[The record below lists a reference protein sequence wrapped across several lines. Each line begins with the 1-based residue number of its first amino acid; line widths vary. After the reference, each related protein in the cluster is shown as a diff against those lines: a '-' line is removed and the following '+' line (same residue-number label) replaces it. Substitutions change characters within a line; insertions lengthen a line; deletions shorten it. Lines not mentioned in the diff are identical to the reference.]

1 MWSNFCVSY
10 SYEPGS
16 TYKPLTVAAALEE
29 NLYQDSTY
37 FVCDGGQNV
46 YGVPIRCV
54 NRYGHGSLNLEGSL
68 MESCNDVMMQIASK
82 MGKETFARYQDVFNM
97 GRKTGIDLPGE
108 NRGLVCSVEQLG
120 PTELATSSFGQTLT
134 VNMVQIA
141 SAISSV
147 INGGN
152 YYQPHVVKQIVDEEG
167 NVVENIEGTL
177 VRKTVSDK
185 TSELLRKYLLATVD
199 DGTGSTAQIKGYAI
213 GGKTGTAEK
222 QPRKQGNY
230 LVSFIGAAPMD
241 DPEVVVYA
249 IVDEPQVADQ
259 AHSTYAQEVARN
271 VMKEIFP
278 YLGIYPDKQLLKKA
292 KAEEEK
298 NKASQQAAAEANE
311 NAGTAGTVEET
322 TAPAE
327 GTTTTQPVSTETT
340 VQP

>member
-29 NLYQDSTY
+29 NLYNDNSY

-46 YGVPIRCV
+46 SGVPIRCV
-54 NRYGHGSLNLEGSL
+54 SRYGHGSLNLQGSL
-68 MESCNDVMMQIASK
+68 MESCNDVMMQIVSK
-82 MGKETFARYQDVFNM
+82 MGKETFARYQDVFNI

-108 NRGLVCSVEQLG
+108 TKGVVYSVDKLG
-120 PTELATSSFGQTLT
+120 PTELATSSFGQSLT

-141 SAISSV
+141 GAISSV

-152 YYQPHVVKQIVDEEG
+152 YYQPHIVKQIIDEDG
-167 NVVENIEGTL
+167 NVVKNIEGTL
-177 VRKTVSDK
+177 VRKTVSSK
-185 TSELLRKYLLATVD
+185 TSELLRKYLLATVN
-199 DGTGSTAQIKGYAI
+199 DGTGDTAKIAGYTI

-222 QPRKQGNY
+222 QPRGQGNY
-230 LVSFIGAAPMD
+230 LVSFIGAAPME

-278 YLGIYPDKQLLKKA
+278 YLGIYPDKELLKKA

-298 NKASQQAAAEANE
+298 NKASQEAAAAAN
-311 NAGTAGTVEET
+311 ATAT
-322 TAPAE
+322 TAPI
-327 GTTTTQPVSTETT
+327 ETT
-340 VQP
+340 VPEQSTATAQPVATNATAQTN